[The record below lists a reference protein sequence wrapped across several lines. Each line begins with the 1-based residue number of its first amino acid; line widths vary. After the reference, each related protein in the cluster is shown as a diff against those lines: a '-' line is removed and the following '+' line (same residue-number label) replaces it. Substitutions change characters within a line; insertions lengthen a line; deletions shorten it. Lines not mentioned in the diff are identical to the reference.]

1 MWEYHYFL
9 CHLIQASSI
18 GPIPLIERCDG
29 AARKFN
35 IFIFRLVF
43 MASTHKPLILQRN
56 LHIVFS
62 VTLIAV
68 LGVSSITPVFPL
80 VRQVFGITASQVGLL
95 ITMFTLPGVIL
106 SPVLGVLADRY
117 GRKKILVPSLFLF
130 AVAGTWC
137 GFTRDFG
144 WLVFFRF
151 LQGTGAAAIGAL
163 NITLIGDLYSGK
175 TRATAMGYNASV
187 LSVGTA
193 IYPAIGGA
201 LATLAWNYP
210 FYLPAL
216 ALPVGLFV
224 IFRLNNP
231 EPRSQ
236 QSLKPYLQAV
246 VRSFGNR
253 TVIGL
258 FLISGLTFIILYG
271 SFLTYLPLHLDE
283 KFGTPP
289 YQIGFILSFAS
300 LATAVIST
308 QLGRM
313 VSKVSYRTLLIGVNV
328 IYLVSMVLI
337 PFTGSQWW
345 MLLPSGL
352 FGLAQG
358 INIPALQT
366 LLAGSA
372 PLEYRAAFLSA
383 NGTVLRLG
391 QTLGPVVIG
400 AVYLGMGMDA
410 TFYVGG
416 LIAVVMGMVV
426 VLMIGK
432 TNPPGN

>member
-1 MWEYHYFL
+1 M
-9 CHLIQASSI
+9 
-18 GPIPLIERCDG
+18 R
-29 AARKFN
+29 
-35 IFIFRLVF
+35 
-43 MASTHKPLILQRN
+43 QRN

-80 VRQVFGITASQVGLL
+80 VREIFGISAGQVGLL

-137 GFTRDFG
+137 GFTKDFG

-163 NITLIGDLYSGK
+163 NITLIGDLYAGK
-175 TRATAMGYNASV
+175 ERATAMGYNASV
-187 LSVGTA
+187 LSIGTA
-193 IYPAIGGA
+193 SYPAIGGI
-201 LATLAWNYP
+201 LATIAWNYP

-216 ALPVGLFV
+216 ALPVGFLV
-224 IFRLNNP
+224 LLGLKNP
-231 EPRSQ
+231 EPSRQ
-236 QSLKPYLQAV
+236 QSLRLYLKAV
-246 VRSFGNR
+246 LRSFLDK

-258 FLISGLTFIILYG
+258 FLISCLTFILLYG

-283 KFGTPP
+283 KFNTPP
-289 YQIGFILSFAS
+289 YQIGLILSFAS
-300 LATAVIST
+300 VSTALIST
-308 QLGRM
+308 QLGKLVAR
-313 VSKVSYRTLLIGVNV
+313 VSYKKLLIAVNV
-328 IYLVSMVLI
+328 IYILSMLTI
-337 PFTGSQWW
+337 AHTGSLWW
-345 MLLPSGL
+345 MLVPSGL

-358 INIPALQT
+358 INIPVLQT

-372 PLEYRAAFLSA
+372 PLEYRAAFMSA
-383 NGTVLRLG
+383 NGTILRLG

-400 AVYLGMGMDA
+400 MVYAGFGMDA
-410 TFYVGG
+410 TFYAG
-416 LIAVVMGMVV
+416 AVVALVMVV
-426 VLMIGK
+426 IVVIMIGSR
-432 TNPPGN
+432 TGSSA

>member
-1 MWEYHYFL
+1 MNSGH
-9 CHLIQASSI
+9 SS
-18 GPIPLIERCDG
+18 LLR
-29 AARKFN
+29 
-35 IFIFRLVF
+35 
-43 MASTHKPLILQRN
+43 QRN

-80 VRQVFGITASQVGLL
+80 VKEVFNISAGQVGLL

-130 AVAGTWC
+130 AITGTLC
-137 GFTRDFG
+137 GFTKDFG
-144 WLVFFRF
+144 WLVFYRF
-151 LQGTGAAAIGAL
+151 LQGVGAAAIGAL

-175 TRATAMGYNASV
+175 ERATAMGYNASV
-187 LSVGTA
+187 LSIGTA
-193 IYPAIGGA
+193 SYPAIGGL
-201 LATLAWNYP
+201 LATVAWNYP
-210 FYLPAL
+210 FFLPVF

-224 IFRLNNP
+224 MFGLDNP
-231 EPRSQ
+231 EPSGL
-236 QSLKPYLQAV
+236 QSLRIYLQAV
-246 VRSFGNR
+246 FRSFRDR

-258 FLISGLTFIILYG
+258 FLISCLTFILLYG
-271 SFLTYLPLHLDE
+271 SFLTYLPLHLFE

-289 YQIGFILSFAS
+289 YQIGLILSFAS
-300 LATAVIST
+300 IATALVST
-308 QLGRM
+308 QLGRLT
-313 VSKVSYRTLLIGVNV
+313 SKISYRNLLLGVNV
-328 IYLVSMVLI
+328 IYVLSMLVI
-337 PFTGSQWW
+337 PQTRSQWW

-352 FGLAQG
+352 FGAAQG

-366 LLAGSA
+366 MLAGSA

-400 AVYLGMGMDA
+400 AVYAGFGMDA
-410 TFYVGG
+410 TFYAGALVAVMMG
-416 LIAVVMGMVV
+416 LIVLAMVS
-426 VLMIGK
+426 GSF
-432 TNPPGN
+432 GNKR

>member
-1 MWEYHYFL
+1 MLKDPGQECSWEAKEEK
-9 CHLIQASSI
+9 IISI
-18 GPIPLIERCDG
+18 SLLPQ
-29 AARKFN
+29 
-35 IFIFRLVF
+35 RLSMVT
-43 MASTHKPLILQRN
+43 SDKPVLWQQN
-56 LHIVFS
+56 LHIVFG

-80 VRQVFGITASQVGLL
+80 VREVFGISAGQVGLL

-106 SPVLGVLADRY
+106 SPLLGVLADRW

-137 GFTRDFG
+137 GFTTDFG

-163 NITLIGDLYSGK
+163 NITLIGDLYAGK
-175 TRATAMGYNASV
+175 ERASAMGYNASV
-187 LSVGTA
+187 LSIGTA
-193 IYPAIGGA
+193 SYPAIGGA
-201 LATLAWNYP
+201 LATIAWNYP
-210 FYLPAL
+210 FFLPVL

-224 IFRLNNP
+224 IFSLDNP
-231 EPRSQ
+231 EPSGQ
-236 QSLKPYLQAV
+236 QSLHLYLQAV
-246 VRSFGNR
+246 MRSFR
-253 TVIGL
+253 SKTVIGL
-258 FLISGLTFIILYG
+258 FLISCLTFILLYG

-283 KFGTPP
+283 QFNMPP
-289 YQIGFILSFAS
+289 YQIGLILSFS
-300 LATAVIST
+300 SIATAIVST
-308 QLGRM
+308 QLGPLTARI
-313 VSKVSYRTLLIGVNV
+313 SYKNLLIIVNV
-328 IYLVSMVLI
+328 VYVISMVII
-337 PFTGSQWW
+337 PITANQWW

-352 FGLAQG
+352 FGVAQG

-400 AVYLGMGMDA
+400 MVYLGFGMGA
-410 TFYVGG
+410 TFYAGA
-416 LIAVVMGMVV
+416 LIAVTMGFI
-426 VLMIGK
+426 VLVLIAK
-432 TNPPGN
+432 TTGH